1 MAIPE
6 QHIVATSASQDAVRA
21 VREHEFTHAASHELR
36 TPLTVIRVASDLL
49 AHDHGLSCSS
59 RRSLERIQAAVGD
72 MEAILDALLLL
83 ARAEDCA
90 LVYVDFPVHE
100 VVQQELERVRPALQ
114 AKGLSLQWVEEATPS
129 VHAPP
134 RVLQVILGNL
144 LANAVRFTDLG
155 EVRVRVCADRVLV
168 EDTGI
173 GMDAQALAQ
182 AHAAFFCARAGV
194 AGGPG
199 LGLSVAHR
207 LAVRCGWSIRLE
219 STLGCGTRAS
229 IVFAPS
235 VLA

>member
-1 MAIPE
+1 
-6 QHIVATSASQDAVRA
+6 
-21 VREHEFTHAASHELR
+21 
-36 TPLTVIRVASDLL
+36 
-49 AHDHGLSCSS
+49 
-59 RRSLERIQAAVGD
+59 
-72 MEAILDALLLL
+72 
-83 ARAEDCA
+83 
-90 LVYVDFPVHE
+90 
-100 VVQQELERVRPALQ
+100 
-114 AKGLSLQWVEEATPS
+114 
-129 VHAPP
+129 
-134 RVLQVILGNL
+134 
-144 LANAVRFTDLG
+144 
-155 EVRVRVCADRVLV
+155 VCADRVLV

>member
-1 MAIPE
+1 MAIPDRR
-6 QHIVATSASQDAVRA
+6 ILLASASQEAELA
-21 VREHEFTHAASHELR
+21 AREHEFTHAASHELR

-49 AHDHGLSCSS
+49 AHDEGLSCSS

-72 MEAILDALLLL
+72 MEIILDALLLL

-90 LVYVDFPVHE
+90 LEYVDFPVQD
-100 VVQQELERVRPALQ
+100 VVQQELTRVLPALQ
-114 AKGLSLQWVEEATPS
+114 GKGLRLQLIEEAAPT

-134 RVLQVILGNL
+134 RVLEVILGNL
-144 LANAVRFTDLG
+144 LANAARFTDRG
-155 EVRVRVCADRVLV
+155 EVRVTVCADRVLV

-173 GMDAQALAQ
+173 GMDAQALTQ
-182 AHAAFFCARAGV
+182 AYAPFYCARAGA

-207 LAVRCGWSIRLE
+207 LGRRCGWFIQLE
-219 STLGCGTRAS
+219 SKLGHGTRAS

-235 VLA
+235 AQD

>member
-1 MAIPE
+1 MAISKR
-6 QHIVATSASQDAVRA
+6 HLADTSTSQDAVRA
-21 VREHEFTHAASHELR
+21 AREHDFTHAASHELR

-49 AHDHGLSCSS
+49 GHDDGLSCSS

-72 MEAILDALLLL
+72 MEVILDALLLL

-90 LVYVDFPVHE
+90 LEYVDFPVHE

-114 AKGLSLQWVEEATPS
+114 ARGLSLQWAEEATPI

-144 LANAVRFTDLG
+144 LANAVRFTDCG

-182 AHAAFFCARAGV
+182 AHVAFFCARAGA

-199 LGLSVAHR
+199 LGLPVAHR
-207 LAVRCGWSIRLE
+207 LAVRCGWSIQLE
-219 STLGCGTRAS
+219 STLGHGTCAS
-229 IVFAPS
+229 IVFAPP
-235 VLA
+235 AQA